1 MEGKLWPG
9 GPEFSSY
16 TGDAAC
22 KLPEKNKDSIKWD
35 FFYTDYP
42 PDFWQQFPSTGEHV
56 WLNWHGTH
64 QYAAVSSLSGNFLL
78 KSEHESGSKA
88 KAAMFETTYGRGIYT
103 SPNFEKARHTVLH
116 I

>member
-9 GPEFSSY
+9 GPKFSSY
-16 TGDAAC
+16 EGDAAC
-22 KLPEKNKDSIKWD
+22 KLPEKKKDSMTWD

-42 PDFWQQFPSTGEHV
+42 PDFWQQFPRTEDV